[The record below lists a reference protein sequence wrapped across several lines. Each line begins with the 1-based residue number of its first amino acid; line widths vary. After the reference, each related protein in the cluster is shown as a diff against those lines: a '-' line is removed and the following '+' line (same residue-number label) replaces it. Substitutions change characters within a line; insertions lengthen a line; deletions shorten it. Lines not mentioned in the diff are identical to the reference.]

1 MTHKAKNHIDEAM
14 PGLKRRFQ
22 ANVDGS
28 WTDEEVK
35 CMLDSVQTSVES
47 EYVKKT
53 KRVSVDNLRSILATA
68 AVKASLESQESSMLA
83 TTVNASSPTSKPRFI
98 FLEFDDGSNVSK
110 TLAAGASFYIG
121 REAHPDA
128 EADGCRVFKH
138 ADDNIWRRVSL
149 KHCKIT
155 NEEGVVKLFDT
166 STNGTWVND
175 IKIHKAGET
184 LKIGDKV
191 KLYSAKND
199 VTVDSA
205 KFTVLFLH

>member
-68 AVKASLESQESSMLA
+68 AVKASLEPQENSMLA
-83 TTVNASSPTSKPRFI
+83 TTVELNPRFI

-110 TLAAGASFYIG
+110 TLPAGASFYIG

-155 NEEGVVKLFDT
+155 NEGGVVKLFDT

-175 IKIHKAGET
+175 TKIHRAGET

-191 KLYSAKND
+191 KLYSTQKE

-205 KFTVLFLH
+205 KFTVLFLR